1 MNKDLEQKWAKI
13 VDRGPVLLPSFEPS
27 RGAGELFAVIDGE
40 IDYDQVVGHMP
51 NTYYDKSYVDFY
63 YYSFTAWCPDHD
75 EIGVFSYCRFDEDE
89 GTYGDDE
96 FFVEI
101 EPEKFDVFLTY
112 QTEEE
117 FLKEREAE

>member
-1 MNKDLEQKWAKI
+1 MSKGLEQKWAKI
-13 VDRGPVLLPSFEPS
+13 VGRGPVLLPSFELS
-27 RGAGELFAVIDGE
+27 RGAGELFAVIDGA

-63 YYSFTAWCPDHD
+63 YYSFTAWCPDPD

-89 GTYGDDE
+89 GTYSDDG

-117 FLKEREAE
+117 FLKESEAE